1 MASKKQIK
9 AGGKKESVEQTL
21 QDRYMYQDFRRGTS
35 DVLIEGKL
43 RGNRWTMFVNGKK
56 TLTIELGDKQSS
68 SLCAHLYADAFT
80 AGLEFDNNDNSYVG
94 N

>member
-1 MASKKQIK
+1 MVK
-9 AGGKKESVEQTL
+9 
-21 QDRYMYQDFRRGTS
+21 DRSWDEKFLYRDFRRGTS

-68 SLCAHLYADAFT
+68 SRAAHLYADAFT
-80 AGLEFDNNDNSYVG
+80 AGLEFNTQQDYF
-94 N
+94 